1 MAKLLFI
8 IMNDP
13 TNLAES
19 IKAAHALHYAVELK
33 RSGNEVYVYFE
44 D

>member
-1 MAKLLFI
+1 MAKFLFV

-19 IKAAHALHYAVELK
+19 IKAAHALCSRVKE
-33 RSGNEVYVYFE
+33 RRP
-44 D
+44 